1 MSADAVK
8 GVHIISDQ
16 GAEMMTLEK
25 FGRDGDRM
33 TVQGSLMGAW
43 SSTMFV
49 DPADVFPMIGLL
61 LNWEVI
67 GYMFSLPWIL
77 MKNKRKG

>member
-1 MSADAVK
+1 MSDKKIK
-8 GVHIISDQ
+8 GVHIVSDQ

-33 TVQGSLMGAW
+33 IVQGSLMGAW

-49 DPADVFPMIGLL
+49 DPADVLPMIGLL
-61 LNWEVI
+61 LNWQII
-67 GYMFSLPWIL
+67 GYMLSLPWIL
-77 MKNKRKG
+77 IKNKKS